1 MNPINALFSPGAY
14 GRAPWHGGASMIVS
28 LRELP
33 GNVWARV
40 LILTAIIVAAL
51 TGASLATCEI
61 VMRLSGRELTEPGLV
76 LALVLPVMLGGP
88 LSLMHLL
95 RVSQLR
101 MANQQLQVLASTDS
115 LTGCLNRRAF
125 NSLVET
131 QLGERGALLVIDAD
145 HFKGIN
151 DHCGHD
157 CGDEALRL
165 MADAIRSSIRDGDL
179 VGRIGGEEFGVLLKG
194 AGLDTASKVAERI
207 RAAIVAIDF
216 APGGRHIALS
226 VSIGGAA
233 HDGRV
238 GFTPL
243 FRAADQRLYQV
254 KQSGR
259 NRIDIA
265 RLGDTLPLIER
276 AA

>member
-1 MNPINALFSPGAY
+1 
-14 GRAPWHGGASMIVS
+14 MIVS

-33 GNVWARV
+33 GSVWARV
-40 LILTAIIVAAL
+40 LILTAVIVAVS
-51 TGASLATCEI
+51 TGASLVTCEI
-61 VMRLSGRELTEPGLV
+61 IMRLSGRELTGPGLV
-76 LALVLPVMLGGP
+76 SALVLPVVLGGP

-95 RVSQLR
+95 RLSQLR
-101 MANQQLQVLASTDS
+101 LANEQLEVLASTDS

-157 CGDEALRL
+157 RGDEALEL

-179 VGRIGGEEFGVLLKG
+179 VGRIGGEEFGVFLTG
-194 AGLDTASKVAERI
+194 ASLDTACKVAERI
-207 RAAIVAIDF
+207 RAAIVAIEFTPD
-216 APGGRHIALS
+216 GRRIPLS

-233 HDGRV
+233 HNGRV
-238 GFTPL
+238 DFTSL

-265 RLGDTLPLIER
+265 RVGDTSPLIGR

>member
-1 MNPINALFSPGAY
+1 
-14 GRAPWHGGASMIVS
+14 MIVS

-33 GNVWARV
+33 GSVWARV
-40 LILTAIIVAAL
+40 LILTAVIVVVS

-61 VMRLSGRELTEPGLV
+61 IMRLSGSELTEPGLV
-76 LALVLPVMLGGP
+76 LALVLPAMLGGP

-95 RVSQLR
+95 RLSQLR
-101 MANQQLQVLASTDS
+101 MVNQQLQVLASTDS

-125 NSLVET
+125 NGLVET

-157 CGDEALRL
+157 RGDEALRL
-165 MADAIRSSIRDGDL
+165 MAEAIGSSIRDGDF

-194 AGLDTASKVAERI
+194 ACMDTASRVAERI

-216 APGGRHIALS
+216 APDGRPMALS
-226 VSIGGAA
+226 VSIGGAV
-233 HDGRV
+233 HDGSI
-238 GFTPL
+238 GFTSL

-254 KQSGR
+254 KQTGR

-265 RLGDTLPLIER
+265 RIGDTSPPIER